1 MNHLLSEAEEPIRQ
15 ALERLVAKDEK
26 RRPFVV
32 IDKVGRPDVFV
43 QFAVRPRDRIL
54 CFDVPLVGVVL
65 QPTDP
70 ESGAILATAALSVAL
85 GVGQDERV
93 LIHEEEDKGRGK
105 GLMFWKRLFA

>member
-1 MNHLLSEAEEPIRQ
+1 MNHLLSEAETPIRE

-26 RRPFVV
+26 NRPFVV
-32 IDKVGRPDVFV
+32 IDKVGCPDVFV
-43 QFAVRPRDRIL
+43 QFATKHGVL
-54 CFDVPLVGVVL
+54 YFDVPMILISL
-65 QPTDP
+65 QPTEP
-70 ESGAILATAALSVAL
+70 EAGAILATAALSVAL

>member
-1 MNHLLSEAEEPIRQ
+1 MNYLLSEAEEPIRQ
-15 ALERLVAKDEK
+15 ALERLVAKD
-26 RRPFVV
+26 VGTAHV
-32 IDKVGRPDVFV
+32 IIYKVGRPDIFV

-70 ESGAILATAALSVAL
+70 ESGAIIATAALSVAL

-93 LIHEEEDKGRGK
+93 LIHEEEDRGRGK
-105 GLMFWKRLFA
+105 GLMFWKWLFA